1 MNATR
6 LLATPGRYARLL
18 GIQART
24 AAIQSM
30 QYRLDFV
37 VQCGTAIFWTVSALI
52 PLLVV
57 FSQRDGVAGWT
68 WPEALMVVGFFTLLK
83 GVLSA
88 AIQPALTSVVEHVR
102 RGTLDFLLL
111 KPVDAQFMVSTS
123 KLELT
128 NISHFVAGLAI
139 IAWASWKSGRPPG
152 LTQVLLCG
160 ALLVVAV
167 AILYSLWIFAVSMAF
182 YFVRIDNLSYLIV
195 STYDAARWPASVF
208 RGVFAFAF
216 TFIVP
221 LALMT
226 TYPALA
232 LLGRISGRE
241 VLMALALA
249 AAFLA
254 ASRLTWLRSLAR
266 YSGAGG

>member
-1 MNATR
+1 MTR
-6 LLATPGRYARLL
+6 YLRLFFVQVRASLLLA
-18 GIQART
+18 
-24 AAIQSM
+24 M

-37 VQCGTAIFWTVSALI
+37 VQCGTTLFWTVSALI
-52 PLLVV
+52 PLMVV
-57 FSQRDGVAGWT
+57 FSQRSGMAGWT

-128 NISHFVAGLAI
+128 NVSHGVSGLAI
-139 IAWASWKSGRPPG
+139 IAYACWKSGHWPG
-152 LTQVLLCG
+152 PSQVALSA

-167 AILYSLWIFAVSMAF
+167 AILYSLWILAVSMAF

-195 STYDAARWPASVF
+195 STFDAARWPASVF

-232 LLGRISGRE
+232 LLGRISAGNVAMACAIA
-241 VLMALALA
+241 VL
-249 AAFLA
+249 FLA
-254 ASRLTWLRSLAR
+254 VSRLTWIRSLAK
-266 YSGAGG
+266 YAGAGG